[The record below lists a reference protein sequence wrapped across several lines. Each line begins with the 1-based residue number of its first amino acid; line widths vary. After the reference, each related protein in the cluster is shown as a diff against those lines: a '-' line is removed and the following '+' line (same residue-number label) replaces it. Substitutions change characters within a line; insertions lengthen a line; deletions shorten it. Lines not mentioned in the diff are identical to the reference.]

1 MINNA
6 LYKGLKPVKK
16 EQLISYAE
24 KYNKRVAER
33 RIQYRANDRE
43 SQILIAKA
51 RLTD

>member
-1 MINNA
+1 MFNNK
-6 LYKGLKPVKK
+6 LYKSLKSVKK
-16 EQLISYAE
+16 SQLLSHAE
-24 KYNKRVAER
+24 NYNKKVSER